1 VLSSDLERSSQL
13 LQNRLVLHELLEEQ
27 VLQHLVV
34 VGHSSFL
41 QEVLTKNLGRLNI
54 SNGVFP
60 KNSFERV
67 VELKTLGGSHGD
79 MTRNTAGLPQHRRLQ
94 GSNGV
99 KWLKAASA
107 RRSLLGGSEHVLLQ
121 VRVSLD
127 SLPNTWN
134 QLDVV
139 ATWLLASVGDVAL
152 HLVLLGALQP

>member
-1 VLSSDLERSSQL
+1 MTWAEAAPARS
-13 LQNRLVLHELLEEQ
+13 NRPVIATFILRLT
-27 VLQHLVV
+27 

-41 QEVLTKNLGRLNI
+41 QEVLTKNLGGLNI

-67 VELKTLGGSHGD
+67 VELKTLGRGHGD
-79 MTRNTAGLPQHRRLQ
+79 MTRNTAGLPQLRGLQ

-99 KWLKAASA
+99 KRLKAPSA

-127 SLPNTWN
+127 SLPDAWN

-139 ATWLLASVGDVAL
+139 ATWLLAPVGDVAL
-152 HLVLLGALQP
+152 HLILLCALQGLSI